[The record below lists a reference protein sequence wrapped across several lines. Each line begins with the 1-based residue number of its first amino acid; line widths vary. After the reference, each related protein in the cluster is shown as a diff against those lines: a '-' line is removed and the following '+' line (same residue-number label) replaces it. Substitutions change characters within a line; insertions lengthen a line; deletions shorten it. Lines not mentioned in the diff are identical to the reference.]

1 MHARR
6 SLTLTVAAA
15 ALSVVALGAPG
26 ARASGG
32 SPGVRA
38 SGACAASS
46 SSSTWRLT
54 AKPDDGKVEVGFEVD
69 SNQAGQTWAV
79 RVTDNATQV
88 FAGSRRTVAPSGSF
102 TVDLRTTN
110 RAGTDTIRSRATN
123 AATGQVC
130 SGKVVL

>member
-6 SLTLTVAAA
+6 ALTLTVATAA
-15 ALSVVALGAPG
+15 ALSVVALGASG
-26 ARASGG
+26 AQASGG

-38 SGACAASS
+38 SGVCSA

-110 RAGTDTIRSRATN
+110 RAGTDTIRSRATD